1 MWTHGQKKVP
11 LGLLNDWD
19 LSSLFEDGAAPPPV
33 TQCRTGTTPF
43 MATEL
48 LQSFINPPIHR
59 YRHDLES
66 FLYILIWAMVHYNL
80 GNEELSILPDPKQP
94 RRLPTHPVL
103 EEWKGDNYRVN
114 AARKIDFQ
122 MTMES
127 RLSLFAAVQPAFKPL
142 IDAWLDPLLSLFA
155 QARFYALL
163 NARNPGFDGDTL
175 GGFLTFENFMGT
187 IRAVPRDIPAELK
200 NDE

>member
-1 MWTHGQKKVP
+1 MWVYGREKVP

-43 MATEL
+43 MAMEL
-48 LQSFINPPIHR
+48 LQMSVNPPIHR

-80 GNEELSILPDPKQP
+80 GNQELNILPDPKQP

-103 EEWKGDNYRVN
+103 QEWECDNYRVN
-114 AARKIDFQ
+114 ASRKNDFQ
-122 MTMES
+122 TTVDS
-127 RLSLFAAVQPAFKPL
+127 RLSLFAAVQPAFRPL
-142 IDAWLDPLLSLFA
+142 IDGWLDPLLNLFG

-163 NARNPGFDGDTL
+163 NTRKPDFDGDTL
-175 GGFLTFENFMGT
+175 GGFLTFESFMST
-187 IRAVPRDIPAELK
+187 IGAVPREVPAEFK
-200 NDE
+200 KDG